1 MSTRPAAAPRAEPH
15 DEASEAELREI
26 ANLMEEAEAMGGFGV
41 WAGFIEPRH
50 TRIWW
55 SPYLAALF
63 GRANEAAPTLDAFLE
78 MVHPDDRDWVHAES
92 QRAFARGEPLETEH
106 RIVWPSGAIR
116 WVRARAKL
124 ESDAEGRPRRLLGL
138 VQDVTEKRR
147 ADEERRRTEETL
159 RQAQKM
165 EAVGNLAGGVAH
177 DFNNLLSII
186 LGNTG
191 ICLEQIPEDA
201 PYRADLENVL
211 EAGERAT
218 ALTRQLLA
226 FSRQQPLEPRPLNL
240 NDVVLGFERML
251 KRAVGEAVEVELS
264 LARGLHLIESDPG
277 QIEQVLLNLVLNA
290 RDALPQGGRVRIET
304 RNVEASSTGPSAS
317 AAAGRHVRL
326 SASDPGVGIAE
337 EHRTRIFEPFFT
349 TKPRGKGTGLGLATV
364 FGIVLQHRGCID
376 VESEPSRGTTFTID
390 WPATAVAAPSAE
402 NAPSTSDAT
411 DGVGTILLVEDE
423 PMVRDT
429 MHRIL
434 TRRGYRVLEAPRG
447 EVALQIG
454 AETDIDLLLT
464 DVIMPQMNGDELA
477 QRLQQTKPALKVLF
491 VSGYADQALISPLE
505 SRPGSAFLQKP
516 ITPSALYAKLDELMS
531 AARSSDDQRP
541 S

>member
-1 MSTRPAAAPRAEPH
+1 MRPAAAPGAEPH
-15 DEASEAELREI
+15 HEASEAELREI

-41 WAGFIEPRH
+41 WAGFMEPRH
-50 TRIWW
+50 ARIWW
-55 SPYLAALF
+55 SPYLASLF
-63 GRANEAAPTLDAFLE
+63 GRPNELPPTLDGFLE
-78 MVHPDDRDWVHAES
+78 MVHPDDRGWVYAES
-92 QRAFARGEPLETEH
+92 QRAFARGEALETEH
-106 RIVWPSGAIR
+106 RIVWPNGEIR

-147 ADEERRRTEETL
+147 ADEERHRTEETL

-165 EAVGNLAGGVAH
+165 EAVGNLAGGIAH

-240 NDVVLGFERML
+240 NDVILGFERML
-251 KRAVGEAVEVELS
+251 KRAVGEAVELELS
-264 LARGLHLIESDPG
+264 LARGLHLVESDPG
-277 QIEQVLLNLVLNA
+277 QIEQVLLNLTLNA
-290 RDALPQGGRVRIET
+290 RDAMPHGGRVRIET
-304 RNVEASSTGPSAS
+304 RNVEPSSTGPSAPP
-317 AAAGRHVRL
+317 AAGHHVRL
-326 SASDPGVGIAE
+326 SVGDTGVGIAE

-376 VESEPSRGTTFTID
+376 VESEPGRGTTFTID

-402 NAPSTSDAT
+402 NAPPTSDAP
-411 DGVGTILLVEDE
+411 DGAGTILLVEDD

-434 TRRGYRVLEAPRG
+434 TRRGYRVLEAPSG

-464 DVIMPQMNGDELA
+464 DVIMPQVNGDELA

-516 ITPSALYAKLDELMS
+516 ITPSTLHAKLDELMS
-531 AARSSDDQRP
+531 AGRSSDDQRP